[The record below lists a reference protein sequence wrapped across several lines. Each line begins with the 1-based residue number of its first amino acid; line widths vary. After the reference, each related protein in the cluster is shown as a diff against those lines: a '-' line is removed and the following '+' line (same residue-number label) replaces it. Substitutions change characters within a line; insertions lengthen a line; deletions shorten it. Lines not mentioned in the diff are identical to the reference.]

1 VRERERVSFGFG
13 NVIRNERSERDG
25 MSDIFFVAI
34 FADMPFLKGK
44 RRRFGIQDSDN
55 DVFIT

>member
-1 VRERERVSFGFG
+1 MSFGFG